1 MIPENGGQRIDLC
14 RDRRNRRIRLHCA
27 LTPAPELPLQSI
39 LRLSAILVAML
50 LTACSTNPYSLPKIE
65 TGEPSYEEQG
75 GPSPPQAIPDTT
87 PDTATAANNTLLARA
102 EAASAEGDYDRAL
115 AYLERAQRIDPDVAG
130 VYLALAQ
137 THAAA
142 GNASQARAVAERGL
156 LYCQGSVQCD
166 SLRGLMR

>member
-1 MIPENGGQRIDLC
+1 MPRIC
-14 RDRRNRRIRLHCA
+14 H
-27 LTPAPELPLQSI
+27 LTVI
-39 LRLSAILVAML
+39 LFATL
-50 LTACSTNPYSLPKIE
+50 LTACGSNPYSLPKVE

-75 GPSPPQAIPDTT
+75 TPPPPAPEAA
-87 PDTATAANNTLLARA
+87 PDTATAANNTLLSRA

-115 AYLERAQRIDPDVAG
+115 AYLERAQRIDPDDAG

-142 GNASQARAVAERGL
+142 GNAAQARAVAERGL

-166 SLRGLMR
+166 ALRRLMR